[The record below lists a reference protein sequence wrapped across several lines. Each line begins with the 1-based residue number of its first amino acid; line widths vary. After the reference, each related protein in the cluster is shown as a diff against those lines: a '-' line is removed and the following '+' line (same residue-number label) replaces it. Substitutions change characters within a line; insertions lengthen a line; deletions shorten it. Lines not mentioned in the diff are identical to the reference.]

1 MVDSKSHDSDELVTL
16 LANKFESLSTRLEK
30 LEDQVKKQNESSE
43 KIGESLETLNET
55 VKATNEVF
63 DQVATGI
70 KDLYEKVKTFEVV
83 AKLMNNFQNLGPLLG
98 GLGGGGQSK
107 RP

>member
-16 LANKFESLSTRLEK
+16 LVNKFESLSTRLEK
-30 LEDQVKKQNESSE
+30 LEDQVKKQEETSSKMCE
-43 KIGESLETLNET
+43 NIETLNET
-55 VKATNEVF
+55 IKSTNEVF

-70 KDLYEKVKTFEVV
+70 KDLYEKVKSFEIIT
-83 AKLMNNFQNLGPLLG
+83 KLMGNLGTLGPLLG
-98 GLGGGGQSK
+98 GLGGQPK